1 MAIQLIV
8 ALITEGLSC
17 FGPKM
22 DQLAHKVRKNLTIS
36 KFLSIMV
43 DIYLEV
49 LIVSYYGL
57 LYYSF
62 DSTGEVVSMMTASA
76 LFGLSLTLIPALF
89 IYILSRPIET
99 LKENEFAKS
108 WQAFMD
114 PIRINKSALSF
125 RGFFLMRRF
134 LIFIIIFFNRSYVGI
149 QIVLIFYI
157 NIVMSLFQG
166 MVRPFN

>member
-1 MAIQLIV
+1 
-8 ALITEGLSC
+8 
-17 FGPKM
+17 
-22 DQLAHKVRKNLTIS
+22 
-36 KFLSIMV
+36 MV

-99 LKENEFAKS
+99 LK
-108 WQAFMD
+108 
-114 PIRINKSALSF
+114 
-125 RGFFLMRRF
+125 
-134 LIFIIIFFNRSYVGI
+134 
-149 QIVLIFYI
+149 
-157 NIVMSLFQG
+157 
-166 MVRPFN
+166 